1 MTILIAARNAAAT
14 IERAVASCLGEP
26 DAALLLID
34 DHSTDA
40 TVALARAAGGAR
52 LRVIA
57 ARAPGGVAAARQT
70 GLDAIE
76 TDFAAWLD
84 ADDEWVPGRL
94 GRLTAILRA
103 GSDVATEAIDLHDG
117 PSGAWLRRLPVP
129 EFLRGPRSAVRL
141 FERNFLPGDTQVA
154 FRVAAYREAGG
165 YDPAIC
171 GPESFDVLLR
181 AVRRGARIGYGSE
194 AGYRMHAYPASVSRN
209 VSRQT
214 AAIAAVLRKH
224 AYKDVRELFLASG
237 YDSRVAAWGLVSMA
251 SFRQDPKSALRF
263 LDEASPKP
271 GDPAVVLE
279 PDGPWPFPEG
289 WRRAFHRGTTLLL
302 LGGRDR
308 EAAMELHH
316 AEAIEPTA
324 EGANNLGIALA
335 RLGHRKEAGV
345 QFAIAMDRKNG
356 YYDAA
361 QNAAA
366 PSPTLITTHPL
377 RRAASRTDYVAPLP
391 KAS

>member
-14 IERAVASCLGEP
+14 IERAVTSCLGEP
-26 DAALLLID
+26 DAPLLLID
-34 DHSTDA
+34 DHSTDS
-40 TVALARAAGGAR
+40 TIARARAIAGAR
-52 LRVIA
+52 LRVIP
-57 ARAPGGVAAARQT
+57 ARAPGGVAAARQA
-70 GLDAIE
+70 GLDAVE
-76 TDFAAWLD
+76 TDVAAWLD

-94 GRLTAILRA
+94 GRLTAMLRT
-103 GSDVATEAIDLHDG
+103 GCDVATEAIDLYDG
-117 PSGAWLRRLPVP
+117 PSGAWLRRLTVP
-129 EFLRGPRSAVRL
+129 EFLLGPRGAVRL

-165 YDPAIC
+165 YDQAIC

-181 AVRRGARIGYGSE
+181 AIRRGARIACGDA
-194 AGYRMHAYPASVSRN
+194 AGYRMHAYPGSISRN
-209 VSRQT
+209 VARQT
-214 AAIAAVLRKH
+214 AAIATVLRKH
-224 AYKDVRELFLASG
+224 AYKDVRELYLASG
-237 YDSRVAAWGLVSMA
+237 YDPRIVSWGLVSMA

-263 LDEASPKP
+263 LDEASPKH
-271 GDPAVVLE
+271 GDPAIVLE

-289 WRRAFHRGTTLLL
+289 WRRVFHRGTLLLL

-324 EGANNLGIALA
+324 EGANNLGVALG
-335 RLGHRKEAGV
+335 RLGHRKEAGA
-345 QFAIAMDRKNG
+345 QFTTAMDRKPR

-366 PSPTLITTHPL
+366 DAPVQITTHPL
-377 RRAASRTDYVAPLP
+377 RRAASRTDYVASLS